1 MKKRSAPKAVILI
14 MLLMASI
21 LGIIS
26 TTGCKTSDP
35 EKIPIPVPYDI
46 EGNIPK

>member
-1 MKKRSAPKAVILI
+1 MKKKLAPKPVMLI
-14 MLLMASI
+14 MISMVFI
-21 LGIIS
+21 FGIIS

-35 EKIPIPVPYDI
+35 EQIPIPVPYDI

>member
-1 MKKRSAPKAVILI
+1 MKKRPAPKVVILVMI
-14 MLLMASI
+14 LMASI
-21 LGIIS
+21 FGIIS

-35 EKIPIPVPYDI
+35 EQIPIPVPYDI